1 MTTRPEPTSSV
12 HTSRLVALL
21 APLASIVLPGSG
33 QMLQG
38 RFAVGLRHAALA
50 LLLVAVGVPT
60 IALVSGPALCIL
72 GCWSAYDAW
81 RARRSAGPTPA
92 AACGSAGGSGG
103 ASGEH
108 GSAVDMAVLA
118 RTVATAGPPM
128 AWWRRI
134 LRVAPLVALQM
145 VAAGEIMFLLVAAA
159 LSVMAFDAP
168 GSTSRLDLWAFV
180 VGMNLL
186 PWVAAFLCAFAWG
199 LHARGRT
206 VWAGTLLA
214 TVVLA
219 CLAVA
224 RLLLGPQRLW

>member
-1 MTTRPEPTSSV
+1 MPLGAARSGHACAAHPASDPRGMTTPPGPRGPTPSTAPRPAGADGGHDLATAVTATPTSS
-12 HTSRLVALL
+12 
-21 APLASIVLPGSG
+21 
-33 QMLQG
+33 Q
-38 RFAVGLRHAALA
+38 
-50 LLLVAVGVPT
+50 VPT
-60 IALVSGPALCIL
+60 AQAIAS
-72 GCWSAYDAW
+72 
-81 RARRSAGPTPA
+81 
-92 AACGSAGGSGG
+92 
-103 ASGEH
+103 
-108 GSAVDMAVLA
+108 
-118 RTVATAGPPM
+118 
-128 AWWRRI
+128 WRRI
-134 LRVAPLVALQM
+134 LRVAPLVALQV

-168 GSTSRLDLWAFV
+168 GSMGRLDLWAFV
-180 VGMNLL
+180 IGMNLL